1 MTPNYVLDEM
11 SFLNVLMYGHATPE
25 YDIKKN
31 KKKSGTIEWDETW
44 DAIDANN
51 PANFND
57 TDKEITVR

>member
-1 MTPNYVLDEM
+1 M
-11 SFLNVLMYGHATPE
+11 SFMNVLMYGHATPE
-25 YDIKKN
+25 YDSKKA

>member
-1 MTPNYVLDEM
+1 MTPNYVLNEM

-25 YDIKKN
+25 YDSKKA
-31 KKKSGTIEWDETW
+31 KKKSDTPAWDETS

-51 PANFND
+51 PANFTD